1 MVFIEP
7 PPAKPHDGPMPAATT
22 IANAAFALASL
33 TMAAAFA
40 TRVRLRGRAILLLLI
55 LLTLTAFYT
64 LAALGPDWALPAL
77 YLQIAAA
84 MLCVHYFSAC
94 AASLLE
100 SVGEAKYTAHLPVIF
115 SYGFLAIPFIRDH
128 NAILTRGE
136 AIFFPNTLTMFM
148 VVVGAL
154 FRNLPKSENVNLRW
168 WGGAPQQPTSLH
180 LTPTRETEPL
190 TISATAWDIRTLATA
205 FLPLILVDITVWTY
219 PNQLLPQLAM
229 LPSIAGL
236 IYFQTRATFFDLLIK
251 RGAVLG
257 ALLLLALLAAPSIGA
272 AFAVSGLS
280 AAYAFFLA
288 VGPIDTALDRL
299 VFRRPDYRQT
309 LAQITSGIAKC
320 ASEQAAIDHV
330 TTALAPALHAE
341 WARFDPVPDPAA
353 AAFVALPPHGVLSLG
368 PRRRGRPYQS
378 QDATFIDGV
387 AAHLAAALEGFDARK
402 QRQLAAEAELRALR
416 AQINPHFLF
425 NSLNSLADMVKD
437 SPLTEQAVL
446 NLARIFRY
454 ALDSTRQ
461 PTVPLADEVRFLT
474 SYLDIE
480 RLRFEDRLTYTLDC
494 PAELGALLVP
504 PMLIQPLVENA
515 VKHGIAPQLAGGAIA
530 ITVAMPAA
538 DRILVTVAD
547 TGPGFDPNQP
557 SKGVGLSNVR
567 QRVEALPNGR
577 FTAASTLG
585 AGSRVT
591 LEWSLPCE
599 S

>member
-1 MVFIEP
+1 
-7 PPAKPHDGPMPAATT
+7 MPAATT

-64 LAALGPDWALPAL
+64 LTALGPAWALPAF

-94 AASLLE
+94 AAPLLK
-100 SVGEAKYTAHLPVIF
+100 SVGEAKSTAYLPVIF
-115 SYGFLAIPFIRDH
+115 AYGFLAIPFIRDYRT
-128 NAILTRGE
+128 ILTRGD
-136 AIFFPNTLTMFM
+136 AVFPITAAAMFIT
-148 VVVGAL
+148 VLGAL
-154 FRNLPKSENVNLRW
+154 FRNLPKSENVSPRW
-168 WGGAPQQPTSLH
+168 WGGAPHQPTSLH
-180 LTPTRETEPL
+180 LTPSRETEPL
-190 TISATAWDIRTLATA
+190 TIPATAWDIRTLATA
-205 FLPLILVDITVWTY
+205 FLPLLLVDITVWSY

-257 ALLLLALLAAPSIGA
+257 ALLLLALLAAPSLGA
-272 AFAVSGLS
+272 AFAVSGLV
-280 AAYAFFLA
+280 AVYAFFLA

-320 ASEQAAIDHV
+320 ASEQAAIAHV
-330 TTALAPALHAE
+330 TQTLAPALHAE
-341 WARFDPVPDPAA
+341 WARFDPAPDPAA

-494 PAELGALLVP
+494 PAELGPVLVP

-515 VKHGIAPQLAGGAIA
+515 VKHGISPQLAGGAITVE
-530 ITVAMPAA
+530 ITQPTPSQ
-538 DRILVTVAD
+538 IQVTVTD
-547 TGPGFDPNQP
+547 TGPGFTPNQP
-557 SKGVGLSNVR
+557 AKGVGLSNVR

-577 FTAASTLG
+577 FTI
-585 AGSRVT
+585 AGTSVT

>member
-1 MVFIEP
+1 
-7 PPAKPHDGPMPAATT
+7 MPAATT

-55 LLTLTAFYT
+55 LLTLTAFYS
-64 LAALGPDWALPAL
+64 LAALGPAWALPAF
-77 YLQIAAA
+77 YLQIAAG

-128 NAILTRGE
+128 RTILTSGE
-136 AIFFPNTLTMFM
+136 GVFPLTAAAIFITVL
-148 VVVGAL
+148 GAL
-154 FRNLPKSENVNLRW
+154 FRNLPKSENVSPRW
-168 WGGAPQQPTSLH
+168 WGGAPNPPTSLH
-180 LTPTRETEPL
+180 LTPSRQTEPL
-190 TISATAWDIRTLATA
+190 TIPATAWDIRTIATA
-205 FLPLILVDITVWTY
+205 FLPLLLVDITVWTY

-257 ALLLLALLAAPSIGA
+257 ALLLLALLAAPSLGA
-272 AFAVSGLS
+272 AFAVFGLV
-280 AAYAFFLA
+280 AVYAFFLA

-309 LAQITSGIAKC
+309 LADISGGIAKC
-320 ASEQAAIDHV
+320 ATTQAAIAHV
-330 TTALAPALHAE
+330 TQTLAPALHAE
-341 WARFDPVPDPAA
+341 WVRFGPTPDPAA
-353 AAFVALPPHGVLSLG
+353 AAIATLPNRGVLSLG

-387 AAHLAAALEGFDARK
+387 AAHLAAALEGFDARAE
-402 QRQLAAEAELRALR
+402 RQLAAEAELRALR

-515 VKHGIAPQLAGGAIA
+515 VKHGIAPQLNGGAIA

-538 DRILVTVAD
+538 DRILVTVTD
-547 TGPGFDPNQP
+547 TGPGFTPNQP
-557 SKGVGLSNVR
+557 AKGVGLSNVR

-577 FTAASTLG
+577 FTISGTR
-585 AGSRVT
+585 AGTSVT

>member
-1 MVFIEP
+1 
-7 PPAKPHDGPMPAATT
+7 MPAIAT
-22 IANAAFALASL
+22 IANAAFALACL

-64 LAALGPDWALPAL
+64 LAALGPAWALTAFYAQL
-77 YLQIAAA
+77 IVAI
-84 MLCVHYFSAC
+84 LCVHYFSAC
-94 AASLLE
+94 AVSMLD
-100 SVGEAKYTAHLPVIF
+100 SVGEARHLAHLPVAF
-115 SYGFLAIPFIRDH
+115 AYADLAIPFIRGH
-128 NAILTRGE
+128 HTVLLTCGE
-136 AIFFPNTLTMFM
+136 AIFSLNSAGIFVLTL
-148 VVVGAL
+148 GAL
-154 FRNLPKSENVNLRW
+154 FRNLPKSENVSPRW
-168 WGGAPQQPTSLH
+168 WGGAPAAPISLH
-180 LTPTRETEPL
+180 LTPHREPEPL
-190 TISATAWDIRTLATA
+190 TIPATAADIRTLATA
-205 FLPLILVDITVWTY
+205 FLPLLLVNLTVWTH

-229 LPSIAGL
+229 LPSLAGL
-236 IYFQTRATFFDLLIK
+236 IYFQTRATFFDVLIK

-257 ALLLLALLAAPSIGA
+257 ALLLIALLAAPSLGA
-272 AFAVSGLS
+272 AFAVSSLT

-288 VGPIDTALDRL
+288 AGPIDSALDRL

-320 ASEQAAIDHV
+320 ASAKAAIAHV
-330 TTALAPALHAE
+330 TQTLAPALHAE
-341 WARFDPVPDPAA
+341 WARFEPAPDPAA
-353 AAFVALPPHGVLSLG
+353 AAFVSLPPHGGLARG

-461 PTVPLADEVRFLT
+461 PAVPLADEIRFLT

-480 RLRFEDRLTYTLDC
+480 RLRFEDRLTYTLHC
-494 PAELGALLVP
+494 PAELGAIPVP

-515 VKHGIAPQLAGGAIA
+515 VKHGIAPQLTGGVIA
-530 ITVAMPAA
+530 ITVALPAA

-547 TGPGFDPNQP
+547 TGAGFDPRQP
-557 SKGVGLSNVR
+557 RAGVGVASVR
-567 QRVEALPNGR
+567 QRVEALPHGR
-577 FTAASTLG
+577 FSVASAPGQGT
-585 AGSRVT
+585 RVT

>member
-1 MVFIEP
+1 
-7 PPAKPHDGPMPAATT
+7 MPAATT

-64 LAALGPDWALPAL
+64 LAALGPAWALTAF
-77 YLQIAAA
+77 YLQIAAG

-94 AASLLE
+94 AASLLA
-100 SVGEAKYTAHLPVIF
+100 SVGEAKSTAHLPVIF
-115 SYGFLAIPFIRDH
+115 AYGFLAIPLIRDH
-128 NAILTRGE
+128 RTILTRGE
-136 AIFFPNTLTMFM
+136 SVFPLTAAAMFIT
-148 VVVGAL
+148 VLGAL
-154 FRNLPKSENVNLRW
+154 FRNLPNSENVSPRW
-168 WGGAPQQPTSLH
+168 WGGAPHPPTSLH
-180 LTPTRETEPL
+180 LTPSRQTEPL
-190 TISATAWDIRTLATA
+190 TIPATAWDIRTLATA
-205 FLPLILVDITVWTY
+205 FLPLLLVDITVWTH
-219 PNQLLPQLAM
+219 PHSQIAQLAM

-257 ALLLLALLAAPSIGA
+257 ALLLIALLAAPSLGA
-272 AFAVSGLS
+272 AFAVSGLV
-280 AAYAFFLA
+280 AVYAFFLA

-309 LAQITSGIAKC
+309 LAQISSGIAKC
-320 ASEQAAIDHV
+320 ATDQAAITHV
-330 TTALAPALHAE
+330 TQTLAPALHAE
-341 WARFDPVPDPAA
+341 WARFDPAPDPAA
-353 AAFVALPPHGVLSLG
+353 ALFVTLPPHGVLSLG

-494 PAELGALLVP
+494 PAELGPVLVP

-515 VKHGIAPQLAGGAIA
+515 VKHGISPQLAGGAITVE
-530 ITVAMPAA
+530 ITQPTPSQ
-538 DRILVTVAD
+538 IQVTVTD
-547 TGPGFDPNQP
+547 TGPGFTPNQTA
-557 SKGVGLSNVR
+557 KGVGLSNVR

-577 FTAASTLG
+577 FTI
-585 AGSRVT
+585 AGTSVT